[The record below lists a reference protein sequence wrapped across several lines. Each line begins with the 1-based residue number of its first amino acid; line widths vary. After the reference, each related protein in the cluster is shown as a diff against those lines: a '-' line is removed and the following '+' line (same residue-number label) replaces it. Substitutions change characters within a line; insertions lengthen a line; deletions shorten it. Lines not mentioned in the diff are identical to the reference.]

1 MVAIGETID
10 DLVQQFIAQQMI
22 ENAPISIILTN

>member
-22 ENAPISIILTN
+22 ENATISIILTN